1 MCPSLRA
8 QVTQIAVP
16 ASQNPGTNATA
27 SVIVDYAPIEF
38 TNLALGVYA
47 PSFTVLF
54 ARCVS
59 HLPEISC

>member
-1 MCPSLRA
+1 M
-8 QVTQIAVP
+8 P
-16 ASQNPGTNATA
+16 AAQNPGTKATT

-54 ARCVS
+54 AR
-59 HLPEISC
+59 